1 MLVRID
7 IVLIQLNAKCYVSPM
22 ATTLSTSLQT
32 LSLYSGSHGLVV
44 DGKLCLVAWCMP
56 LLWYDPRSKTWT
68 DSESYPSAPP
78 QLQHACVHDGR
89 IIVFLA
95 NGHGGGTLV
104 RAADGSWA
112 PYGGVGDSAE
122 AEALKGEGDELMK
135 KGDIESVKGAVAA
148 WRSTRRPRGFA
159 MSLLRVGGRAMPSP
173 SRARP
178 PARRSTAFP
187 HPSSSASNMNT
198 S

>member
-1 MLVRID
+1 
-7 IVLIQLNAKCYVSPM
+7 M

-56 LLWYDPRSKTWT
+56 LLWYDPHSETWT
-68 DSESYPSAPP
+68 ESESYPSAPP
-78 QLQHACVHDGR
+78 QLQHACVHNGR

-122 AEALKGEGDELMK
+122 AEALKGEGNELMK
-135 KGDIESVKGAVAA
+135 KGDIESVKGAVAKYEEA
-148 WRSTRRPRGFA
+148 ARVCDEPAAGWGPRNAFSFA
-159 MSLLRVGGRAMPSP
+159 SA
-173 SRARP
+173 
-178 PARRSTAFP
+178 PAGAAK
-187 HPSSSASNMNT
+187 HGVSASVILG
-198 S
+198 